1 MIRAASLGR
10 CILKEMVLRAGIVLL
25 CLATLLACSQNKP
38 AEANAAAPQS
48 AAQASAQPSA
58 PTPAPA
64 PASNAPAMRVD
75 GERAM
80 QYTREMVAF
89 GPRYDGSK
97 GIEKFRQYIL
107 AHLKGDQV
115 EQDSFV
121 ADTPAGKLPMTN
133 IIAKFPGKKDGIIV
147 LASHYETNYNLR
159 NINYVGA
166 NDGAAT
172 SALLLEIANQ
182 LRGKKL
188 DGYSVW
194 LVWDDGE
201 ESVSGQWSDAD
212 SLYGT
217 RHLAAKWQQD
227 GTIKKIKALF
237 VVDMIGDADL
247 KVIRDDNSTPW
258 LEDLVYQAAS
268 AYGYQSHFFVEH
280 WPEEDDHIPFQK
292 LGVPVSD
299 FISLPYGYNDAYHHT
314 VEDTIDKLSSKSL
327 KISGDTL
334 LEAIRLVN
342 QR

>member
-1 MIRAASLGR
+1 MLRAS
-10 CILKEMVLRAGIVLL
+10 MVLICCA
-25 CLATLLACSQNKP
+25 AMAACSNSKP
-38 AEANAAAPQS
+38 AEASAPAPQAAAQPAAPLAAITAAAPS
-48 AAQASAQPSA
+48 
-58 PTPAPA
+58 
-64 PASNAPAMRVD
+64 APAMHVD
-75 GERAM
+75 ADRAM
-80 QYTREMVAF
+80 QYTREIVAF

-97 GIEKFRQYIL
+97 AVESVRQYIL
-107 AHLKGDQV
+107 AHLKGVQV

-121 ADTPAGKLPMTN
+121 SDTPAGKLPMTN
-133 IIAKFPGKKDGIIV
+133 IIAKFPGTKDGIIV

-159 NINYVGA
+159 NINFVGA
-166 NDGAAT
+166 NDGACT

-188 DGYSVW
+188 EGYSVW
-194 LVWDDGE
+194 LLWDDGE

-217 RHLAAKWQQD
+217 RHLAAKWQAD

-237 VVDMIGDADL
+237 VVDMIGDKEL

-268 AYGYQSHFFVEH
+268 TYGFQSRFFVQH
-280 WPEEDDHIPFQK
+280 WPEEDDHSPFQK

-314 VEDTIDKLSSKSL
+314 VEDTLDKLSPRSL
-327 KISGDTL
+327 KIAGDTL
-334 LEAIRLVN
+334 LETIRLVN

>member
-1 MIRAASLGR
+1 MI
-10 CILKEMVLRAGIVLL
+10 LRTTTALL
-25 CLATLLACSQNKP
+25 CLGTLLACSQSKP
-38 AEANAAAPQS
+38 AEASSPAPQAATQSASAPARAAATAP
-48 AAQASAQPSA
+48 ANSA
-58 PTPAPA
+58 PAL
-64 PASNAPAMRVD
+64 RVD
-75 GERAM
+75 ADRAM
-80 QYTREMVAF
+80 QYTGEIVAF
-89 GPRYDGSK
+89 GPRYDGSRA
-97 GIEKFRQYIL
+97 IEKVRQYIL
-107 AHLKGDQV
+107 THLKGDQA
-115 EQDSFV
+115 EQDSFL
-121 ADTPAGKLPMTN
+121 AETPAGRLAMTN
-133 IIAKFPGKKDGIIV
+133 IIAKYPGKKDGIIV

-182 LRGKKL
+182 LRGRKL

-201 ESVSGQWSDAD
+201 ESVSGQWSDED

-237 VVDMIGDADL
+237 VVDMIGDKEL

-268 AYGYQSHFFVEH
+268 TYGFQSHFFVQH
-280 WPEEDDHIPFQK
+280 WPEEDDHIPFLK

-314 VEDTIDKLSSKSL
+314 VEDTLDKLSARSL
-327 KISGDTL
+327 KIAGDTL
-334 LEAIRLVN
+334 LETIRLVN